1 MSYLSKLHDI
11 TTFVFDV
18 DGVLSDGMLHITE
31 EGQLLRNMNTRDGFA
46 IKHALKAGYRVII
59 ITGGRSQGVVK
70 RLEGLG
76 VKEIHSGIQQKI
88 DTLNEL
94 VEFFDL
100 DLGKTL
106 YMGDDLP
113 DYDCMRVVHLA
124 TCPADAAQEIQ
135 RISHFVS
142 ALNGGQGCV
151 RDVIERVLK
160 VQGQWTFGVDA

>member
-94 VEFFDL
+94 VEFFNL

-124 TCPADAAQEIQ
+124 TCPADAAQEIL

-160 VQGQWTFGVDA
+160 VQDKWTFGVDA